1 MVESLSEVEKMKDTV
16 KQKEEKIVN
25 LTSNLDIKDKQNR
38 ELDIK

>member
-38 ELDIK
+38 DLDIK